1 MKLQFE
7 KDKKKVLRLV
17 NQKKK
22 YFFYKEYNLFQSF
35 IRYYS
40 VLVRTPNINV
50 VNNKKFFIS
59 KNLLIKII
67 LFFQPIIIK
76 LIPNKIDGII
86 HVNTRYKMNIVDKI
100 FLNSGLKIGVIMK
113 GFNYKV
119 PSNYNK
125 ISKFFFSEK
134 DFDNEDL
141 YLVKEINT
149 FEKIFNF
156 YSPKFAFSLEGD
168 SYVDTLISEICKNK
182 KIPHFC
188 LQHGI
193 NHPFIINKNL
203 KYKFKKYFY
212 NFIYLSRSL
221 THVKF
226 LQQKGLIKKFHIYKE
241 KKKLKREKEKKD
253 ILFCFP
259 PLYEGVEKINIIKAI
274 KFVNETAKK
283 YPDIK
288 VITRPHPNGSVDD
301 LIQQKLAKLKNLI
314 NESPNEVSLEDAF
327 KKSLVSIFF
336 NGSSSIMDALQNN
349 TIPIIYHDNK
359 WFNINYL
366 NKKKLG
372 YISLNEKNCKKFLD
386 KILSKDKLRKL
397 YFKRIQ
403 KFNKTHFHF
412 KNSKTIINIIKTY
425 I

>member
-17 NQKKK
+17 NKKKK
-22 YFFYKEYNLFQSF
+22 YFFYKEYNLVQSF

-40 VLVRTPNINV
+40 VFVRTPNPNAA
-50 VNNKKFFIS
+50 NEKKFFIS
-59 KNLLIKII
+59 KNFLSRII

-76 LIPNKIDGII
+76 LIPNKIDGIV

-100 FLNSGLKIGVIMK
+100 FSKSGLRIGIIIK

-119 PSNYNK
+119 PSNYTRITK
-125 ISKFFFSEK
+125 YFFLEK
-134 DFDNEDL
+134 DFDNDDL
-141 YLVKEINT
+141 FLVKEINI

-156 YSPKFAFSLEGD
+156 YRPKFAFSLEGD

-182 KIPHFC
+182 KIPHYC

-226 LQQKGLIKKFHIYKE
+226 LQQKGLLKKFHIYKE
-241 KKKLKREKEKKD
+241 KRKFKNEEEKKD

-259 PLYEGVEKINIIKAI
+259 PLYEGIEKINVIKAI

-283 YPDIK
+283 YPDIR
-288 VITRPHPNGSVDD
+288 VVTRPHPNGSVDD

-314 NESPNEVSLEDAF
+314 NESPNEVSLEKAF
-327 KKSLVSIFF
+327 EKSLVAIFF

-359 WFNINYL
+359 WFNIDFL
-366 NKKKLG
+366 KKKKLG
-372 YISLNEKNCKKFLD
+372 YISLNEKNCQFFLN
-386 KILSKDKLRKL
+386 KILTKDKLKNL
-397 YFKRIQ
+397 YFKRIST
-403 KFNKTHFHF
+403 FNKTHFNN
-412 KNSKTIINIIKTY
+412 KNSKTIIKIIKKN